1 MTNIQDEYEKAMAVL
16 NDLAKDYLLW
26 VLEDLKKIS
35 DVYANALEVEGNTR
49 SNLISQDLFRIV
61 HDMKGQGA
69 TFGYD
74 LITDIG
80 NHLCR
85 YIERYDSFDEEQ
97 MRVIEIHINALR
109 EIIEKQLVGNGG
121 EKGKELKALVEAL

>member
-1 MTNIQDEYEKAMAVL
+1 MTQIQDEYEKAMAVL
-16 NDLAKDYLLW
+16 NDLAADYLIW
-26 VLEDLKKIS
+26 VQDDLKKLS
-35 DVYANALEVEGNTR
+35 DTYDMSLKASGTERA
-49 SNLISQDLFRIV
+49 NLISQDLFRIV

-85 YIERYDSFDEEQ
+85 YIERFDAFEENQ
-97 MRVIEIHINALR
+97 MNAIKMHIDALR
-109 EIIEKQLVGNGG
+109 EIIQNQLIGDGG
-121 EKGKELKALVEAL
+121 KRGQELKMLVEAF

>member
-1 MTNIQDEYEKAMAVL
+1 MTDIQDEYEKAMAVL

-26 VLEDLKKIS
+26 VQDDLKKLS
-35 DVYANALEVEGNTR
+35 DTYDKALNADDADKKV
-49 SNLISQDLFRIV
+49 LITQDLFRIA

-74 LITDIG
+74 LITSIG

-85 YIERYDSFDEEQ
+85 YIERFDVFENQQ
-97 MRVIEIHINALR
+97 MQAIEIHIDALK
-109 EIIEKQLVGNGG
+109 EIIEKQLIGDGG
-121 EKGKELKALVEAL
+121 KLGLELKNRVEAL